1 MADKPKQE
9 HAPEDGS
16 GHGKRTGQSIALL
29 IGCLAISVL
38 LWLLWPRY
46 GIDLVYR
53 QLPLVQP
60 KAPLVAQTGGKVPA
74 WADAA
79 PGQQQAPVQ
88 PPPVQDQQQAE
99 QAEPPDMMARYGQT
113 GDLFGGLNTFL
124 TGVAGAA
131 VLWAGF
137 MQYHTM
143 KKTLADSEH
152 ERKHRVRQEFESFF
166 FQLLHL
172 SEATTAK
179 LVYTRAGEE
188 TRKGSRALDKHAYE
202 LHMAVKADNL
212 ADPADVLEALVTHFM
227 IDAYDRRPSLFGP
240 HYRLIVQ
247 TFEYVARST
256 LAREDKCRYA
266 DIARGQIGEGAVLM
280 LALYGLT
287 AEGQALHPLIE
298 EFNLLEHL
306 HRRYRHAYKEALSL
320 AYRSTAFERTP
331 NKAGTTPMHSP
342 SRSVKLDI
350 RRRVAQHVADDKYEA
365 QRTNS
370 GLGGN

>member
-1 MADKPKQE
+1 MQT
-9 HAPEDGS
+9 GS
-16 GHGKRTGQSIALL
+16 TPMPRTTGALL
-29 IGCLAISVL
+29 ILAAGLALVVG
-38 LWLLWPRY
+38 LWLAWP
-46 GIDLVYR
+46 GELIGWVY
-53 QLPLVQP
+53 
-60 KAPLVAQTGGKVPA
+60 GKVQTNIQAATPPIA
-74 WADAA
+74 GADAR
-79 PGQQQAPVQ
+79 PGAASGDTEGKDGTEKNQEKIP
-88 PPPVQDQQQAE
+88 DAE
-99 QAEPPDMMARYGQT
+99 LYARYGQT
-113 GDLFGGLNTFL
+113 GDLFGGLNTL
-124 TGVAGAA
+124 LAGIAGAA
-131 VLWAGF
+131 VLWAGY

-143 KKTLADSEH
+143 KKALADSED
-152 ERKHRVRQEFESFF
+152 ERAHRYQQEFESFF
-166 FQLLHL
+166 FQLLQL
-172 SEATTAK
+172 SEATTSK

-202 LHMAVKADNL
+202 IHAAVKAVRLD
-212 ADPADVLEALVTHFM
+212 DPAAVLEALVTHFM

-256 LAREDKCRYA
+256 LTREDKCRYA

-306 HRRYRHAYKEALSL
+306 HRRYRHAYKDALSL

-350 RRRVAQHVADDKYEA
+350 RRRVAQRVADRKYET
-365 QRTNS
+365 QRKAS
-370 GLGGN
+370 GQDAN